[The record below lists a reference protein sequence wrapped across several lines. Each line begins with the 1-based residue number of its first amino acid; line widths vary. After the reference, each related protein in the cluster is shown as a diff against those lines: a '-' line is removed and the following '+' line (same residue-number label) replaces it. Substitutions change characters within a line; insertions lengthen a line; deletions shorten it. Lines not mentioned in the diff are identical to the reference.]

1 MYVAG
6 RWRSNGAED
15 EVANPYSGRVVA
27 QVARAGLDDVE
38 LALDAA
44 VEGARQMRRL
54 PPRERADILE
64 RAATLCDAAADSIAS
79 LITSETGKAIVES
92 RGEAGRAGEI
102 LRLSAAEGARM
113 RGSGLPLGG
122 APGTH
127 GKLGMTLRQ
136 PCGVVVAIAPFNY
149 PVLLTLHK
157 LAPALAAG
165 NAVILKPARQ
175 TPLSALRICE
185 ILLEAGLP
193 DHGLQVITGS
203 GSKIGAALCA
213 DARVRKISFT
223 GSTAV
228 GEQITRIAGVKRL
241 SLELGS
247 SAPLIVLPDADIEAA
262 AAGIANGGYVNAGQ
276 VCISVQRV
284 VVDRAVHGDLLDAL
298 LPAVGQIRLGDPH
311 DDTTTMGSLISQAEA
326 ERVEGMLSAAA
337 AAGAKVVA
345 GGDRDGASMVPAIVD
360 QVAPDSAL
368 AQEELFGPAVAISTV
383 DGIDEAIAVANGT
396 SYGLAAGIF
405 TRDLNAALR
414 FAQEVDA
421 GVLQVNSSPLWRAT
435 LMPYGGL
442 KASGVG
448 KEGPEYALE
457 EMTELKSVVFHGL
470 EDRP

>member
-1 MYVAG
+1 
-6 RWRSNGAED
+6 
-15 EVANPYSGRVVA
+15 
-27 QVARAGLDDVE
+27 
-38 LALDAA
+38 
-44 VEGARQMRRL
+44 
-54 PPRERADILE
+54 
-64 RAATLCDAAADSIAS
+64 
-79 LITSETGKAIVES
+79 
-92 RGEAGRAGEI
+92 
-102 LRLSAAEGARM
+102 
-113 RGSGLPLGG
+113 
-122 APGTH
+122 
-127 GKLGMTLRQ
+127 
-136 PCGVVVAIAPFNY
+136 
-149 PVLLTLHK
+149 
-157 LAPALAAG
+157 PALAAG

-193 DHGLQVITGS
+193 EHGLQVITGS
-203 GSKIGAALCA
+203 GSEIGAALCA

-262 AAGIANGGYVNAGQ
+262 AAAIAHGGYVNAGQ

-298 LPAVGQIRLGDPH
+298 LPAVGEIRLGDPH
-311 DDTTTMGSLISQAEA
+311 DDSTTMGSLISDAEA
-326 ERVEGMLSAAA
+326 ERVEGMLTAAA
-337 AAGAKVVA
+337 AAGARLVA
-345 GGDRDGASMVPAIVD
+345 GGDRDGSRMVPAIVD

-368 AQEELFGPAVAISTV
+368 AQEELFGPAVAISSV
-383 DGIDEAIAVANGT
+383 DGIGEAIAVANGT

-405 TRDLNAALR
+405 TRDINAALR

-448 KEGPEYALE
+448 KEGPEYAIE

-470 EDRP
+470 EDRS

>member
-6 RWRSNGAED
+6 QWRSDGAED
-15 EVANPYSGRVVA
+15 EVANPYSGHVVA
-27 QVARAGLDDVE
+27 KVARAGLGDVE

-54 PPRERADILE
+54 PPRARADILE
-64 RAATLCDAAADSIAS
+64 RAATLCDAAVESIAS
-79 LITSETGKAIVES
+79 LITSETGKAIIEA

-122 APGTH
+122 APGTE

-136 PCGVVVAIAPFNY
+136 PCGIVVAIAPFNY

-193 DHGLQVITGS
+193 EHGVQVITGS
-203 GSKIGAALCA
+203 GSQIGAALCA

-228 GEQITRIAGVKRL
+228 GEQITRVAGVKRL

-262 AAGIANGGYVNAGQ
+262 ATAIANGGYVNAGQ

-311 DDTTTMGSLISQAEA
+311 DDSTTMGSLISHAEA
-326 ERVEGMLSAAA
+326 ERVEGMLRAAA
-337 AAGAKVVA
+337 AAGAKLVA
-345 GGDRDGASMVPAIVD
+345 GGDRDGARMVPAIVD

-368 AQEELFGPAVAISTV
+368 AQEELFGPAVAISSV
-383 DGIDEAIAVANGT
+383 DGIGEAIEVANGT

-448 KEGPEYALE
+448 KEGPEYAIE

-470 EDRP
+470 EERS